1 MSLEAETLPEKKE
14 PHLLQSAGRPPRS
27 SKEGG
32 DRRSAPRRE
41 EPVLQQQ
48 RLSKSTEESGS
59 LGPGD
64 LPKRNTHPHRAGTH
78 KGWGGVS
85 RTPASQEPT
94 HLHEGQNQ

>member
-41 EPVLQQQ
+41 EPALQQQ
-48 RLSKSTEESGS
+48 RLSESTEESGA
-59 LGPGD
+59 LAQETYP
-64 LPKRNTHPHRAGTH
+64 RGTH
-78 KGWGGVS
+78 IPTGQGPTRGGV
-85 RTPASQEPT
+85 
-94 HLHEGQNQ
+94 G